1 MSQTRERETPAI
13 LSDRA
18 IARWCLAF
26 VILGVGLR
34 LVRYLM
40 NFPLWWD
47 EAFVGVNLLKRGYLD
62 LLRPLDYAQ
71 VCPLLFLWAELSAV
85 KLLGFSEWSLRLVPL
100 VSAIASVFLFRHMA
114 GRVLRGLPL
123 LMAVGIFA
131 VSYHPIRHAADVKPY
146 ASDLLVGMI
155 LLALAIEWNRDRSR
169 TSWLWGLAAFAPLAL
184 GFSHPAVFVAGG
196 IGLAL
201 GPAVWKSGA
210 RTSQVAH
217 GAFLVATAGSFLA
230 LYLLFTRAQA
240 SATLA
245 GMSAQ
250 WATGFPPLGDP
261 LALLLWLTRVHTG
274 SMFAYPCGGERGA
287 SVLTFVVFLVG
298 AWLLWRR
305 RNRTVFAL
313 CLAPFALALVA
324 ACLKRY
330 PYGGVTH
337 GSPAR
342 IMQFLAP
349 AICLLAGLGAS
360 AVLAWRARTIR
371 IGLAAL
377 VVIGAGPLAV
387 ESTHPYRSIQA
398 ERARSFAREF
408 WPDLARDGEPL
419 CLRWD
424 LGLGPWDSTDLNVA
438 VYLCNQKIYASSRS
452 RGIGPRWDMVSEDR
466 PLRCVESLAKT
477 DDPRVARWLEAM
489 QRSYALKTRRT
500 IVVDTAE
507 PGGRPRHEDFV
518 VYEFVPR
525 LGETVARD
533 VREQPS
539 MR

>member
-1 MSQTRERETPAI
+1 
-13 LSDRA
+13 L
-18 IARWCLAF
+18 CLAF
-26 VILGVGLR
+26 VVLGVGLR

-47 EAFVGVNLLKRGYLD
+47 EAFVGVNLLRRGYFD

-146 ASDLLVGMI
+146 ASDLLVGLI

-169 TSWLWGLAAFAPLAL
+169 PAWLWGLAAFAPLAL

-201 GPAVWKSGA
+201 WPAVWRSGN
-210 RTSQVAH
+210 RVVQLAH
-217 GAFLVATAGSFLA
+217 AVFLVSTAGSFLA
-230 LYLLFTRAQA
+230 LYLLFTSAQA

-261 LALLLWLTRVHTG
+261 TALLLWLARVHTG

-287 SVLTFVVFLVG
+287 SMLTSVVFLVG

-305 RNRTVFAL
+305 RTRTLLAL
-313 CLAPFALALVA
+313 CIVPFALALIA

-349 AICLLAGLGAS
+349 AICLLAGLGAAALLDRIAFPARRS
-360 AVLAWRARTIR
+360 RAIR

-377 VVIGAGPLAV
+377 VFIGAGPLAV
-387 ESTHPYRSIQA
+387 ESIHPYRSIQA
-398 ERARSFAREF
+398 ERARAFARNF
-408 WPDLARDGEPL
+408 WPDLTRGGEPL

-424 LGLGPWDSTDLNVA
+424 LGIGPWDSTDLNVA
-438 VYLCNQKIYASSRS
+438 VYLCNQKIYAPSR
-452 RGIGPRWDMVSEDR
+452 RNEIGPRWDMISGDR
-466 PLRCVESLAKT
+466 PLRCVESLAKA
-477 DDPRVARWLEAM
+477 DDPKVARWLATM
-489 QRSYALKTRRT
+489 QRSHTLKLRRT
-500 IVVDTAE
+500 ILVDTAE

-518 VYEFVPR
+518 VYEFVP
-525 LGETVARD
+525 LASETMAR
-533 VREQPS
+533 EGPEPPQ